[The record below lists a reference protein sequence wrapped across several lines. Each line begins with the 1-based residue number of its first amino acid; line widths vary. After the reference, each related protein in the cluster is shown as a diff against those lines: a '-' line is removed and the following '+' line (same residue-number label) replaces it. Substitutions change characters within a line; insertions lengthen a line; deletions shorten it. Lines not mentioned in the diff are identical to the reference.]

1 MTVRQTFAFDR
12 FVSVRAAAAV
22 CLLVLSWTR
31 ALAAGPSTTSSADR
45 TIPDYGLAVWAA
57 DKGQPP
63 GDVFAIA
70 QDAEGYL
77 WLGTPNGLHRFDGA
91 RFQPWISSNPDT
103 ALPNGPIHALVRSEE
118 RRVGKACSTR

>member
-1 MTVRQTFAFDR
+1 MTVRSL
-12 FVSVRAAAAV
+12 VAAAF
-22 CLLVLSWTR
+22 VLSAWGTSDVL
-31 ALAAGPSTTSSADR
+31 LAESTASSRPAAAP
-45 TIPDYGLAVWAA
+45 PDYGLAVWAA
-57 DKGQPP
+57 EKGQPP

-70 QDAEGYL
+70 QDTEGYL

>member
-1 MTVRQTFAFDR
+1 MRGQASLFR
-12 FVSVRAAAAV
+12 PLGFVGPFLLAV
-22 CLLVLSWTR
+22 CLLTSGR
-31 ALAAGPSTTSSADR
+31 AIAAAPSVTSDGA
-45 TIPDYGLAVWAA
+45 IPDYGLAVWAA

-91 RFQPWISSNPDT
+91 RFTSWNALSPA
-103 ALPNGPIHALVRSEE
+103 ALPSGPIHALIGAPDGSLW
-118 RRVGKACSTR
+118 VGL